1 MFGFGKKKRQQE
13 DALAID
19 SSSVPEQGADSAA
32 VTAPEPTAE
41 NQPLESAP
49 EQSAVTVEES

>member
-13 DALAID
+13 DAQAID
-19 SSSVPEQGADSAA
+19 SSSVPEQGVDSAA

-41 NQPLESAP
+41 SQPYFS
-49 EQSAVTVEES
+49 QHFF